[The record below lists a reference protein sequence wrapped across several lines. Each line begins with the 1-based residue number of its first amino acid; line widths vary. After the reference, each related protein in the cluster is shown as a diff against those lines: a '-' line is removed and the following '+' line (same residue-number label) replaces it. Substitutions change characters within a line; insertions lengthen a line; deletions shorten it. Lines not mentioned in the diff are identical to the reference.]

1 MVVMVANPT
10 MISYLQ
16 DIQWVVDERTKV
28 GGVKLDYKFGV
39 TTIAGTRVHV
49 ISTMKETFAKGFRLI
64 GYPLTQEFITYR
76 KYDYSFFIENNY
88 RNMNTPLIPNVM
100 VAQRYLNYEYLP
112 LQSEMYF
119 DEVRN
124 DAQVRMQGYAIC

>member
-1 MVVMVANPT
+1 
-10 MISYLQ
+10 
-16 DIQWVVDERTKV
+16 
-28 GGVKLDYKFGV
+28 
-39 TTIAGTRVHV
+39 
-49 ISTMKETFAKGFRLI
+49 
-64 GYPLTQEFITYR
+64 
-76 KYDYSFFIENNY
+76 
-88 RNMNTPLIPNVM
+88 MNTPLIPNVM

>member
-1 MVVMVANPT
+1 MSCSPT
-10 MISYLQ
+10 S
-16 DIQWVVDERTKV
+16 
-28 GGVKLDYKFGV
+28 KLDYKFGV
-39 TTIAGTRVHV
+39 TTIAGTRVHI
-49 ISTMKETFAKGFRLI
+49 ISTMKETFAKGFRII

-119 DEVRN
+119 DEVRE
-124 DAQVRMQGYAIC
+124 DIQVQMQGYAIC